1 MNTIQLR
8 EQLDNK
14 PLSPDD
20 TQAATPF
27 IEDGQEISFCVK
39 RHNVSTAC
47 LKLSRANDTIMAK
60 SSYFIGLDWIKD
72 SELAVQ
78 VNCKMND
85 TEEIDCIK
93 MLNESLNE
101 PENFGQLQD
110 LLTIHF
116 HKPSIRITQKDD
128 LLSIFLVV
136 EYLRLLRIITR
147 KGLKKSY
154 YTVRENLTNKIKG
167 KLLVG
172 QNIRENLMKGRLTNN
187 VCQYQVYD
195 VDTPENR
202 ILKKALLFCIKQIGV
217 YSGAGDMKPLK
228 HIATYVKPYF
238 ERVGNDISVQAIKT
252 HKGNPVFKEHNKA
265 IELAQLI
272 LRRYS
277 YDITKIGDKQI
288 DTPPY
293 WIDMSKLFELYVF
306 HHLRKVFTG
315 KDEVRYHV
323 EEHGQELDYLL
334 KPRFW
339 ANPYVIDAKYK
350 PRYKDGGGIDKE
362 DARQVS
368 GYARLKAVYKDLNLP
383 EDAAPIKCL
392 IVYPDQEQ
400 EEKFCFTRE
409 TEPTFDAISGY
420 VRMYKVSIRLPVVES

>member
-1 MNTIQLR
+1 
-8 EQLDNK
+8 
-14 PLSPDD
+14 
-20 TQAATPF
+20 
-27 IEDGQEISFCVK
+27 
-39 RHNVSTAC
+39 
-47 LKLSRANDTIMAK
+47 
-60 SSYFIGLDWIKD
+60 
-72 SELAVQ
+72 
-78 VNCKMND
+78 
-85 TEEIDCIK
+85 
-93 MLNESLNE
+93 
-101 PENFGQLQD
+101 
-110 LLTIHF
+110 
-116 HKPSIRITQKDD
+116 
-128 LLSIFLVV
+128 
-136 EYLRLLRIITR
+136 
-147 KGLKKSY
+147 LKKSY